1 MDYRAKGAF
10 GCVIYFRG
18 FLFMDGQEERI
29 DTQEEQLPQGID
41 AGDILF
47 SWETWEFPPTERT
60 GKWYAIATLSGL
72 GCLVYA
78 MFTANYIF
86 AIIVVMFAVIVMMK
100 DIRKP
105 ARTQTYITTEGVV
118 FNDRLYTFR
127 DLRDFSITYEPP
139 TVKNLYLTFSSS
151 LQPMLSIPLEDA
163 NPNLVRAALLPF
175 VYENLA
181 RDGET
186 LTDTLRRVYKL

>member
-1 MDYRAKGAF
+1 M
-10 GCVIYFRG
+10 
-18 FLFMDGQEERI
+18 EEGEPMEMI
-29 DTQEEQLPQGID
+29 EVSAASDAID

-47 SWETWEFPPTERT
+47 TWETWEYPPTERSAR
-60 GKWYAIATLSGL
+60 WYALATGGGL
-72 GCLVYA
+72 VCLLYA

-86 AIIVVMFAVIVMMK
+86 AVIVIIFALIVMMHDMK
-100 DIRKP
+100 KP
-105 ARTQTYITTEGVV
+105 AKTQVYVTTEGVV
-118 FNDRLYTFR
+118 FLDRLYSFK
-127 DLRDFSITYEPP
+127 DIRDFSLTYEPP
-139 TVKNLYLTFSSS
+139 TVKNLYLTFYGSFK
-151 LQPMLSIPLEDA
+151 PMLSIPLEDA

>member
-1 MDYRAKGAF
+1 M
-10 GCVIYFRG
+10 
-18 FLFMDGQEERI
+18 E
-29 DTQEEQLPQGID
+29 DTELQQSPTAADQSSEAID
-41 AGDILF
+41 AGDILLAWE
-47 SWETWEFPPTERT
+47 SWEYPPIERS
-60 GKWYAIATLSGL
+60 GKWYAVATSLGL
-72 GCLVYA
+72 FCLIYA

-86 AIIVVMFAVIVMMK
+86 AVIVVMFAIIIMMR
-100 DIRKP
+100 DIKKP
-105 ARTQTYITTEGVV
+105 ARFQTYITTEGVV
-118 FNDRLYTFR
+118 FGDRLYSFKEI
-127 DLRDFSITYEPP
+127 RDFSITYDPP
-139 TVKNLYLTFSSS
+139 EVKNLYLTFNSS